1 MSKNIVVDFLVNK
14 FGEYKIGWFSAYD
27 TLKGMVALYG
37 ADKVQ
42 EALTEIVGE
51 LKVSPQRRHMS
62 ELEKQAYELCF
73 AIEQL
78 SAGSYATRLSIM
90 ASDLLQNIRAAQQ
103 SRALDAA
110 NVCRVIN
117 HFYVDGVCS
126 QCGSKEPPR
135 Q

>member
-51 LKVSPQRRHMS
+51 
-62 ELEKQAYELCF
+62 
-73 AIEQL
+73 
-78 SAGSYATRLSIM
+78 
-90 ASDLLQNIRAAQQ
+90 NAQQ

-110 NVCRVIN
+110 KVCRVIN
-117 HFYVDGVCS
+117 HFYIEGVCS

-135 Q
+135 K

>member
-51 LKVSPQRRHMS
+51 
-62 ELEKQAYELCF
+62 
-73 AIEQL
+73 
-78 SAGSYATRLSIM
+78 
-90 ASDLLQNIRAAQQ
+90 NAQQ

-110 NVCRVIN
+110 LPPAKDDVYKIEWL
-117 HFYVDGVCS
+117 DGDTVRLTPS
-126 QCGSKEPPR
+126 Q
-135 Q
+135 